1 MTGGLR
7 FPDGFLWGT
16 ATSAHQVEGGPAG
29 NDWSVWERTPGRIRD
44 GSSARVACDWW
55 NRAGEDFA
63 LAAGLGTNALR
74 FSVEWSRVEPEEG
87 RFDDEALARYRG
99 WAERLRSLGLE
110 PVVCLHHFTLPRW
123 LSARGGFERSSAVDR
138 FARFAD
144 RVAETMAGL
153 VRWWITVNEPMVYVA
168 LGWFQGAWP
177 PGKRSLPDALRV
189 ARNLVRAHGAA
200 HRLLHRRIPDAMVS
214 AGHHVASF
222 VPADPRSA
230 LDRGVAALRERLLD
244 RVWLEATL
252 DGRMR
257 LPLGALEKVEDAEDS
272 SDYLGFQHYFTYPVA
287 FSLAHAGNLFAREAH
302 RPREGAPPF
311 MGEFRPEGLG
321 AWARDLRRYGKP
333 LVVTENGLLENEE
346 RERPAWLVRTL
357 ASLHDAIREGADVRG
372 YLHWS
377 LLDNFEWAEGLG
389 ARFGL
394 VHVDFATQARTV
406 KESGRLYGEIARANG
421 VPARLVPPAASR

>member
-1 MTGGLR
+1 L
-7 FPDGFLWGT
+7 
-16 ATSAHQVEGGPAG
+16 
-29 NDWSVWERTPGRIRD
+29 
-44 GSSARVACDWW
+44 
-55 NRAGEDFA
+55 
-63 LAAGLGTNALR
+63 
-74 FSVEWSRVEPEEG
+74 
-87 RFDDEALARYRG
+87 
-99 WAERLRSLGLE
+99 LGLE
-110 PVVCLHHFTLPRW
+110 PFVCLHHFTLPRW

-144 RVAETMAGL
+144 RVAEAMAGR